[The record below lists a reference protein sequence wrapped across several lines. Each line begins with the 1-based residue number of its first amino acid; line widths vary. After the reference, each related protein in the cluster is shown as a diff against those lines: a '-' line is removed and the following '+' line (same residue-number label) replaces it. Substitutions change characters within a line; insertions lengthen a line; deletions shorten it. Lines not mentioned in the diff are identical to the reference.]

1 MTTSLTKTYRRTGL
15 AVLLVLCLAPG
26 SQSWAVLSSSAPVGT
41 GKIVKGCCSAA
52 CAYTIGW
59 IAKPKNVRKAWDWF
73 DDTLSDQVED
83 MGESLQEGEQKIPAV
98 LNKRFEAQNA
108 LFRSLLTSYGFAHEK
123 SRNNKMFGPQSAA
136 YASWDRSGY
145 VVGQGAGAALDVRMR
160 QGMKEYAE
168 GFQTQKQIAARLNQ
182 VSGSDLNP
190 QCVFP
195 ANGTLTKQQGKEL
208 LVSLKTI
215 IGAFP
220 TVEAPESYR
229 DTRAGQHYRAIRKA
243 RRFRAQVSEAIL
255 TEVAAGYMPTMSADD
270 GIREMWQA
278 SGGQGDPAQVKDDG
292 VSPVGY
298 LGFLIRSRFANSKYR
313 TGGKGSHAMPPAGLL
328 RELASVTALRMAVKK
343 RQLRRSQQIAFL
355 LALQVSGRAAAKN
368 LMLQE
373 SLQKTLED

>member
-1 MTTSLTKTYRRTGL
+1 MI
-15 AVLLVLCLAPG
+15 VLWLAPA
-26 SQSWAVLSSSAPVGT
+26 SQSWAILSSSAPVGT

-52 CAYTIGW
+52 CAYTVGGW

-98 LNKRFEAQNA
+98 LNKRFESQNA

-123 SRNNKMFGPQSAA
+123 NRNNKIFGPQSAA
-136 YASWDRSGY
+136 YATWDRTGY
-145 VVGQGAGAALDVRMR
+145 VVGQGAGTALDFRIR
-160 QGMKEYAE
+160 QEVKEYAE
-168 GFQTQKQIAARLNQ
+168 GFQTQKQIAARLKQ

-195 ANGTLTKQQGKEL
+195 ANGTLTKKQGKEM
-208 LVSLKTI
+208 LVSLETI

-220 TVEAPESYR
+220 TVEAPKSYR

-243 RRFRAQVSEAIL
+243 QRFRAQVSEAIL
-255 TEVAAGYMPTMSADD
+255 TEVAAGYMPIMSADD

-278 SGGQGDPAQVKDDG
+278 SGGQGDPARVKDDS

-298 LGFLIRSRFANSKYR
+298 LGFLIRSRFANSEYR
-313 TGGKGSHAMPPAGLL
+313 TGGKGIHAMPPAGLL
-328 RELASVTALRMAVKK
+328 RELASVNALRMAVKK

-355 LALQVSGRAAAKN
+355 SALQVSGKAAAKS

-373 SLQKTLED
+373 AFQKTMED